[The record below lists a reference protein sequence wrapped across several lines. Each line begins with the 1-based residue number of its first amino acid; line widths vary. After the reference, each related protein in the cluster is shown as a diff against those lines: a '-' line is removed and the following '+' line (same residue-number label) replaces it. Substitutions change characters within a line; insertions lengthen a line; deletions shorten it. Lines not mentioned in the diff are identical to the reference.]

1 MEPSFDRA
9 ILIHQWQPVQVN
21 SAVDLLRWE
30 AWSFSQT
37 IPTICWQLGSLES
50 NLVVFEFLDLQSIL
64 CLRAACFGWA
74 VELWDNLEEHQVLCI
89 ARARGI
95 STSTYFS
102 TLVADPPVQI

>member
-9 ILIHQWQPVQVN
+9 ILLHQWHPLQVN
-21 SAVDLLRWE
+21 SAADLLRWE
-30 AWSFSQT
+30 AWSFNQT

-50 NLVVFEFLDLQSIL
+50 NLVVYEFLDLQSTL

-74 VELWDNLEEHQVLCI
+74 IELYDNLEEHQVLCI

-95 STSTYFS
+95 STATYYS